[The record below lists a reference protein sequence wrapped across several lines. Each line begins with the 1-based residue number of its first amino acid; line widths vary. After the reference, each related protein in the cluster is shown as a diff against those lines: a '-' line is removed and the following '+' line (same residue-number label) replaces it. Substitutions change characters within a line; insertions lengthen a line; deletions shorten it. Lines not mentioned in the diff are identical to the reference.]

1 MSFILVSIFVT
12 AHFYREKGSIFIH
25 SQNQRTIAS
34 FCVNSKVVS
43 SDFSMMKNIVAPSFL
58 SSLSMKLICCF
69 KSGFFNSIC
78 LLKSIAINL

>member
-1 MSFILVSIFVT
+1 MFSFPRQYTLLLSGHCYMSFILVSIFVT

-43 SDFSMMKNIVAPSFL
+43 SDFSMMKNIIAPLFL
-58 SSLSMKLICCF
+58 SSF
-69 KSGFFNSIC
+69 Q
-78 LLKSIAINL
+78 